1 MMNPSENVNGRR
13 QEMTS
18 LFLLSNVKPMEN
30 HPFQVRDDEE
40 MDALVESIRQFGVL
54 NPIIVRFKKGDNRGY
69 ETQKIRGVQA
79 AEQIRNSRDRS

>member
-40 MDALVESIRQFGVL
+40 MDALVESIRQFGIEIYCVNL
-54 NPIIVRFKKGDNRGY
+54 DDVIVNTLIAAQNR
-69 ETQKIRGVQA
+69 QNMVNA
-79 AEQIRNSRDRS
+79 